1 MGFIPWWK
9 NEKETLEPSESQL
22 DLLGESQELSP
33 QRKRVDGA
41 IVFRR
46 FTKAIKDNGG
56 GPESY
61 EKVIQAETQELFDC
75 NVRELYEQTGGKIRD
90 RSSLPQPAQEA
101 YMVNESL
108 SANELERMHGTIGGE
123 TQEEVDD
130 RIIGLVRQ
138 QSRQTRKWLPWA

>member
-1 MGFIPWWK
+1 M
-9 NEKETLEPSESQL
+9 
-22 DLLGESQELSP
+22 
-33 QRKRVDGA
+33 
-41 IVFRR
+41 
-46 FTKAIKDNGG
+46 
-56 GPESY
+56 
-61 EKVIQAETQELFDC
+61 IQAETQELFDC